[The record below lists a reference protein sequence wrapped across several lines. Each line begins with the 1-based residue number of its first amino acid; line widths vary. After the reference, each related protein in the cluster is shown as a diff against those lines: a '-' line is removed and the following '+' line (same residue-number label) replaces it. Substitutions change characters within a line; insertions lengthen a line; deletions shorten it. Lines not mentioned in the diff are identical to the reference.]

1 MRDDI
6 HLTVLEDN
14 GFERTEEQVIKN
26 IKNQVINTYGD
37 FTGTIENETDYIV
50 EYLKKTY
57 ISKDPN
63 DIIENFEYYSSDAG
77 TENVYDYLTKNIISI
92 FKDTIGINIDIDR
105 EMISF
110 SDLYDIYIVFVLSL
124 KNTLIL
130 STKGYYTLIG
140 SNNVNKINIETISEY
155 ILSDEFSANDD
166 FIKNAAFNCEI
177 ENIINIKHMID
188 NFLIFI
194 DHEKF
199 TDFIFKYIMDTN
211 F

>member
-57 ISKDPN
+57 IYKDPN

-92 FKDTIGINIDIDR
+92 FKDTIGINIDTDR

-199 TDFIFKYIMDTN
+199 TNFIFKYIMDTN

>member
-26 IKNQVINTYGD
+26 IKNQVINAYGD

-63 DIIENFEYYSSDAG
+63 DIIENFEYYSSDEG

-92 FKDTIGINIDIDR
+92 FKDTIGINIDTDR
-105 EMISF
+105 ETISF

-155 ILSDEFSANDD
+155 ILSDEFSTNDD

-188 NFLIFI
+188 DFLIFI

-199 TDFIFKYIMDTN
+199 TNFIFKYIMDTN